1 LLNVIIIDVEQIGKA
16 IRAAR
21 KQQGLTQS
29 ELALTANTA
38 QRFVSKLERGKA
50 TCQIG
55 KILDVTTALGIRIE
69 LHPPGD

>member
-1 LLNVIIIDVEQIGKA
+1 MNSEQIGKA

-21 KQQGLTQS
+21 KAQGLTQT

-38 QRFVSKLERGKA
+38 QRFISDLERGKP

-55 KILDVTTALGIRIE
+55 KALDVIRCLGIRME
-69 LHPPGD
+69 LYSPGSQNKIGQ